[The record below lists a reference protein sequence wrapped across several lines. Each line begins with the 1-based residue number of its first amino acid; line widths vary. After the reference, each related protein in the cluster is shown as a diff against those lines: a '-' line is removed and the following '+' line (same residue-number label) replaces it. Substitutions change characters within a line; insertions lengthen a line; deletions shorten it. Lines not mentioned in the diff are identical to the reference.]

1 MITLADILDK
11 ASRLYYKVISSQLAG
26 NDVFPLKITGNKKLE
41 GDNYSDW
48 KKSLVPLYDHS
59 KAVKAKSYS
68 VEWKQQLINGSRQQV
83 PATIFFET
91 LEDFLYFVKKEKEFN
106 HICNAKQL
114 ITQAFSSLE
123 SWAITNPA
131 LLARYTGQWN
141 NILKVLQYFSG
152 HQPPHPYYIR
162 ELPIAVH
169 SKFIE
174 TNTGILKQL
183 LDIILPEDGKDANTT
198 DFAGRYFIK
207 KPNVLTQIRILD
219 DTLKPL
225 LGYDE
230 CSLTIEDA
238 AFLQW
243 VPEKVFIIENQ
254 ACYLSFPRVSNA
266 VAIFGEG
273 FKSRLS
279 RHIPWLNKTRLFCW
293 FDLDASGFEM
303 LNMIRSHYPEAKSIF
318 MDINTFN
325 AFSNFTVPD
334 IKKYKQLH
342 LLNIDEQE
350 LYGHLI
356 QYHLRLEQER
366 ISQQYVME
374 NL

>member
-1 MITLADILDK
+1 MITIADISDK
-11 ASRLYYKVISSQLAG
+11 SSRLFYKVVSAQLAG
-26 NDVFPLKITGNKKLE
+26 NVVFPLKITGNKKLE

-59 KAVKAKSYS
+59 KSVKAKSYS
-68 VEWKQQLINGSRQQV
+68 VEWKQKIINGSRQQV
-83 PATIFFET
+83 PASIFFET
-91 LEDFLYFVKKEKEFN
+91 LEDFLYFLKKEKEFN
-106 HICNAKQL
+106 NICNAKQL
-114 ITQAFSSLE
+114 ITQAFPSLE
-123 SWAITNPA
+123 PWAITNPA

-141 NILKVLQYFSG
+141 DILKVLQYFSN
-152 HQPPHPYYIR
+152 HRPPHGYYIR

-183 LDIILPEDGKDANTT
+183 LDIILPDDDKDVNTN
-198 DFAGRYFIK
+198 DFASRYFLK

-219 DTLKPL
+219 DALKPM

-230 CSLTIEDA
+230 CSLTIDDA

-254 ACYLSFPRVSNA
+254 ACYLSFPKVNNA

-279 RHIPWLNKTRLFCW
+279 RHILWLNKTRLFCW

-303 LNMIRSHYPEAKSIF
+303 LHMIRKHYPEASSML
-318 MDINTFN
+318 MDHATLDRFAEFI
-325 AFSNFTVPD
+325 VPD
-334 IKKYKQLH
+334 HKKVKQLP
-342 LLNIDEQE
+342 LLTSTEQE
-350 LYGHLI
+350 LYNYLVQH
-356 QYHLRLEQER
+356 HLRLEQER